1 MKYSN
6 GFRARMVQHMVG
18 PEGIGAIKLVEE
30 IDVHQTTLSRWLRE
44 ASGGEKRERRGE
56 NVKSAQVRERLSS
69 ASRRSAT
76 RRRST
81 GSSWKPLLFRRT
93 SLAPSCDVTACTC
106 TAPRVAPEGRGGLA
120 RRPWQ
125 PEET

>member
-6 GFRARMVQHMVG
+6 GFRARMVQRMVG
-18 PEGIGAIKLVEE
+18 PEGIDAIKLAEE
-30 IDVHQTTLSRWLRE
+30 IGVHQTTLSRWLRE
-44 ASGGEKRERRGE
+44 EKREKRERRGE

-120 RRPWQ
+120 RSPWQ